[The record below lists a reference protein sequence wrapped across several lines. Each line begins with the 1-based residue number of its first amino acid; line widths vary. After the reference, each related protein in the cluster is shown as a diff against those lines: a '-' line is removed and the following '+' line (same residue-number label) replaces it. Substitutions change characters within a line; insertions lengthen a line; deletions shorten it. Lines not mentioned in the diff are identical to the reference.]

1 MEPHMCVYLR
11 TKFQVYGT
19 ILTIFTKEW
28 VGGGAN
34 CTPPHLKR
42 TLKSAPRLELR
53 NHDQFLCLKNLK

>member
-28 VGGGAN
+28 VGGGGGLIVPNPTTNGPKKAH
-34 CTPPHLKR
+34 P
-42 TLKSAPRLELR
+42 
-53 NHDQFLCLKNLK
+53 D

>member
-28 VGGGAN
+28 VGGGGGGGGGLIV
-34 CTPPHLKR
+34 PHP
-42 TLKSAPRLELR
+42 TSNGP
-53 NHDQFLCLKNLK
+53 